1 MTRLLLALPL
11 AALAACQ
18 AGTTATASG
27 ASDIVEVADA
37 ATLVENVA
45 ALDKQVVVL
54 NFWAT
59 WCGPCVAEF
68 PELVRFD
75 AEHAEQNVEVRFV
88 SIDTPS
94 ALPAVRAFLDEHG
107 VSEPSYLYTG
117 QDDVTSALAMGVGG
131 AIPVTMV
138 LDGQGIVKDVTVGT
152 IRYDDLVAKVAAVRA
167 GETPPGA

>member
-11 AALAACQ
+11 LTFAGCQPGTAPPAAAA
-18 AGTTATASG
+18 G
-27 ASDIVEVADA
+27 ASDIIEVADA
-37 ATLVENVA
+37 ATLVETVA

-75 AEHAEQNVEVRFV
+75 AEHAADGVEVRFV
-88 SIDTPS
+88 SIDTPTD
-94 ALPAVRAFLDEHG
+94 LPAVRAFLDEHG
-107 VSEPSYLYTG
+107 VSEPSFLYTG
-117 QDDVTSALAMGVGG
+117 QDDVTTALSMGVGG

-138 LDGQGIVKDVTVGT
+138 LDGTGIVKDVTVGT
-152 IRYDDLVAKVAAVRA
+152 IRYDDLAAKVAAVRA
-167 GETPPGA
+167 GETPS